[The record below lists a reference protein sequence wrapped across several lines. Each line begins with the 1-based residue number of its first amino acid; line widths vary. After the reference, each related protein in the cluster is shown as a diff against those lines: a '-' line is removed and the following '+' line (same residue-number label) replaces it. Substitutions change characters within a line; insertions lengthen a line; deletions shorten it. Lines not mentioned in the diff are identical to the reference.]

1 MVSCWKKNHGKK
13 TNSLIFSLEEE
24 IRYQNRRN
32 QSAIR
37 DEKKG
42 KFDYESDLTTLK
54 ELLQYF

>member
-1 MVSCWKKNHGKK
+1 MLEKNHGKK

-37 DEKKG
+37 DVKKG